1 MNSNS
6 YLTYTHP
13 KEISKFYY
21 KMLKLGIKTTREK
34 MKKTNYSLD
43 DIGKLLTYI
52 PQIFLILLAT
62 LFIIISYF
70 VTQYKETSE
79 INKFLAEQKYSN
91 EKTLSN
97 YISQV
102 NKKIDKYLLET
113 EQELKKNVH
122 ITKGLLANSKDINEV
137 IEKYIKDFES
147 KKSIKFVIF
156 DTNLNIIYGK
166 QVIQKLENLIF
177 NQKGDETYIGLT
189 LLYLSSQGESTSFSW
204 KDDAKQT
211 IQLSFLEKSFD
222 NKYFI
227 GAFSLVD
234 YQEHLIQKA
243 FINDIRENSKPSQNY
258 YFWLYDKARKNAFNL
273 KNDKKWQIAVGVH
286 KRGKTFYNFE
296 KYELYVGIT
305 QKREFIN
312 KKIEE
317 IKSKYQ
323 RKHNF
328 NTFAILMST
337 IILIAFATLFSS
349 FIKRIFTTY
358 NRNFA
363 SKNKQL
369 KRIKQRYELAIIAS
383 NDGLWDRNLRTNTI
397 FFSKKWLDMLGYRA
411 GEIKHYDEWLNL
423 LHVKDRE
430 KIEKVIDDYI
440 NSNKEDHLICEYRL
454 KMKSGKYKWILARGK
469 VFRDEKENQKRLLM
483 MTMDID
489 DKKEATKHLQE
500 LVKKEVA
507 KNEEKQRLLIQQNK
521 LAAMGEMIG
530 AIAHQWRQPLN
541 NISLIIHFIRDS
553 IKSEHFKKELIDSYV
568 QNAKEQIEYMSE
580 TIDDFRNFY
589 KPSKE
594 KLNFDIKKAIQST
607 IDIMKTQIDK
617 YNIEINL
624 KGKALEVVGYE
635 NEFKQ
640 AILNILSNAQDAINS
655 NKIENGKIDILVYEE
670 ENQKCIS
677 IFNNG
682 GNIPNEILDRI
693 FEPYF
698 TTKFETKGTGIGLY
712 MTKTIIET
720 SMGGEVFVK
729 NKDNGVLFTI
739 KLS

>member
-1 MNSNS
+1 
-6 YLTYTHP
+6 
-13 KEISKFYY
+13 
-21 KMLKLGIKTTREK
+21 MLKLGIKTTREK

>member
-1 MNSNS
+1 
-6 YLTYTHP
+6 
-13 KEISKFYY
+13 
-21 KMLKLGIKTTREK
+21 

-296 KYELYVGIT
+296 KYELHVGIT